1 MAEAHSAEQDSPQG
15 QQSSAM
21 NQRRLRNFLLQPVL
35 QFRLSF
41 YNILLT
47 AFFATVLILVIYSS
61 FARVYELVLDLT
73 NLRDEMR
80 EILNQHVIATSVWL
94 AAVVVVYMI
103 SNLLITVVITHKM
116 VGPTVAFRRH
126 IRNLVDGNFQ
136 SRVNLR
142 QGDAFTEVADDLNFL
157 AETLEKKS
165 KS

>member
-1 MAEAHSAEQDSPQG
+1 MGDTQVSSKQN
-15 QQSSAM
+15 QQTSAM
-21 NQRRLRNFLLQPVL
+21 NQRRWRNYLLQPLL
-35 QFRLSF
+35 QFKLGL

-47 AFFATVLILVIYSS
+47 AFFATVLILVIYMS
-61 FARVYELVLDLT
+61 FARVYELVLELT
-73 NLRDEMR
+73 NLRDEVR
-80 EILNQHVIATSVWL
+80 EILNQQVFANSLWL
-94 AAVVVVYMI
+94 AGVVVVYMI

-142 QGDAFTEVADDLNFL
+142 NGDAFTEVADDLNFL

-165 KS
+165 KM